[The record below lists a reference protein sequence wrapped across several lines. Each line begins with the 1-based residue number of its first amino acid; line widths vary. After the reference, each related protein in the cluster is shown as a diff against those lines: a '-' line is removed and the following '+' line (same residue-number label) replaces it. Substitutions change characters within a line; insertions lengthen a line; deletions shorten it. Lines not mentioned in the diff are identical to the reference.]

1 MEVRLG
7 TDSLCIAPVKDFFA
21 IVAESSEASASLGS

>member
-7 TDSLCIAPVKDFFA
+7 TDSLWIVPLKDFFA
-21 IVAESSEASASLGS
+21 IVAQSWEASASLGS